1 MLNKMFVF
9 ILFISFT
16 MSAQILG
23 PKAVTQQ
30 LEFDFG
36 NVQEGKSVENY
47 FVVTNSG
54 GDLLKILNVRAS
66 CGCTAA
72 KPDKDFLKP
81 GESAK
86 INFNFNT
93 TGRFGHQEKFVYVNT
108 NDPNNKEIKF
118 KFYGDIVQAKTVSKT
133 AQPRISFTKTQHDYG
148 IVKEGG
154 IYGYTFQFK
163 NNGKGTLIINDVK
176 TSCGCTAVLLSN
188 KEIKP
193 GSDGTLKVELDTK
206 NRVGRMS
213 RTITIV
219 SNDPEEPNKV
229 LTIFAE
235 PRKET
240 N

>member
-1 MLNKMFVF
+1 MFNKMFLF
-9 ILFISFT
+9 IIFISFT
-16 MSAQILG
+16 LIAQIIG
-23 PKAVTQQ
+23 PKAATQQ

-36 NVQEGKSVENY
+36 SIQEGKTVENY
-47 FVVTNSG
+47 FVVTNNG
-54 GDLLKILNVRAS
+54 GDVLKILNVRAS

-86 INFNFNT
+86 INFKFNT

-108 NDPNNKEIKF
+108 NDPDNKEIKF
-118 KFYGDIVQAKTVSKT
+118 KFYGNIVQTETISKT
-133 AQPRISFTKTQHDYG
+133 AQPRISFTETQHDFG
-148 IVKEGG
+148 VVKEGST
-154 IYGYTFQFK
+154 YNYTFKFK
-163 NNGKGTLIINDVK
+163 NNGKGTLVISDIK
-176 TSCGCTAVLLSN
+176 TSCGCTAALISI
-188 KEIKP
+188 KEVKP
-193 GSDGTLKVELDTK
+193 GGDGTLKVELDTK
-206 NRVGRMS
+206 DRVGRMS

>member
-1 MLNKMFVF
+1 MFLF
-9 ILFISFT
+9 IVFISFT
-16 MSAQILG
+16 LSAQIIG
-23 PKAVTQQ
+23 PKAATQQ

-36 NVQEGKSVENY
+36 SVQEGKTVENY
-47 FVVTNSG
+47 FVVTNNG
-54 GDLLKILNVRAS
+54 GDILKILNVRAS

-72 KPDKDFLKP
+72 KPDKDLLNP

-86 INFNFNT
+86 INFKFNT

-108 NDPNNKEIKF
+108 NDPDKKEIRL
-118 KFYGDIVQAKTVSKT
+118 KFYGNIVQTQTVSKT
-133 AQPRISFTKTQHDYG
+133 AQPRILFTETQHDYG

-154 IYGYTFQFK
+154 TYDYTFQFK
-163 NNGKGTLIINDVK
+163 NTGKGTLVINDIK
-176 TSCGCTAVLLSN
+176 TSCGCTAVLISK

-193 GSDGTLKVELDTK
+193 GGDGTLKVELDTK